1 MRFLLLL
8 AACGSSPQTMMMTP
22 SPDLAAHQ
30 YTWTSDAQ
38 MFFTKYCVSCHNPTG
53 QASVQDFNQY
63 SQVMAN
69 APTIRCG
76 VAPAMQSGC
85 GATPAPKQFPI
96 GTGPKPTDD
105 ERSAIV
111 AWIDAGLPL

>member
-1 MRFLLLL
+1 
-8 AACGSSPQTMMMTP
+8 
-22 SPDLAAHQ
+22 
-30 YTWTSDAQ
+30 
-38 MFFTKYCVSCHNPTG
+38 
-53 QASVQDFNQY
+53 
-63 SQVMAN
+63 
-69 APTIRCG
+69 
-76 VAPAMQSGC
+76 MQSGC